1 MRAALLLAT
10 LLGAAILAGCS
21 FTSMMGGGADTSTT
35 ASLGGANCAAGQFPI
50 AGRVPPTG
58 DSGPPGEITGGS
70 WAITDNSVDC
80 GCTITLMG
88 GGRADTRGC
97 RHIGLQAVTRFGFA
111 TDSGGRELILMGAE
125 SDAVL
130 YRLRPDG
137 PNRFSGLMN
146 GLPVIM
152 WLPTS

>member
-1 MRAALLLAT
+1 MRAALAFAT

-21 FTSMMGGGADTSTT
+21 FASMMGGGADTSTT
-35 ASLGGANCAAGQFPI
+35 ASLGRVECAAGQFPI

-58 DSGPPGEITGGS
+58 DSGPPGEIIGGA
-70 WAITDNSVDC
+70 WAITDNSEDC
-80 GCTITLMG
+80 ACTIQLMG

-97 RHIGLQAVTRFGFA
+97 RHIGLQAVTRYGFA
-111 TDSGGRELILMGAE
+111 TDSGGREFILMGAG

-130 YRLRPDG
+130 YRLTPDG
-137 PNRFSGLMN
+137 PNRYSGLMN
-146 GLPVIM
+146 GKPVIM